1 MIQISEGLVG
11 KTWLEIGGLT
21 NLSEIKKLGADFSKQ
36 QPSLVE
42 FVMEFTKNLRPDV
55 RDLGFYV
62 ALVVWQCFER
72 AFSKRLKK
80 IPSQKIID
88 AYEAFDSELGSF
100 VGAHDKFV
108 QRKGE
113 TLAEYAQP
121 AILLY
126 VLETLFEEEGDV
138 ELTEDEQGELFT
150 ILKVV
155 SDCLCNSIPEG
166 IRDEVPQNLAKI

>member
-1 MIQISEGLVG
+1 MIQISEELVE
-11 KTWLEIGGLT
+11 KTCLEIGGLT
-21 NLSEIKKLGADFSKQ
+21 NLSEIKKLGAEFSKQ

-42 FVMEFTKNLRPDV
+42 FVMEFTKDLRPCAME
-55 RDLGFYV
+55 LGFYV

-72 AFSKRLKK
+72 TFTKRLKK
-80 IPSQKIID
+80 IPSQEIID
-88 AYEAFDSELGSF
+88 TYEAFGNELGSF

-138 ELTEDEQGELFT
+138 ELTEEEQGELFT
-150 ILKVV
+150 ILKVA
-155 SDCLCNSIPEG
+155 SDCFCNSIPAG
-166 IRDEVPQNLAKI
+166 IFK